1 MSISNSA
8 AGSTPPATPDS
19 DSDPF
24 MPEEGEE
31 VVEEMEMEGFELLGC
46 YTSLSF
52 SGTVV
57 ENGEEAAKGV
67 KVVDPQMNLQLC
79 FEVCRG
85 YGIVRVW
92 NDTCICGAGM
102 GVPSSS
108 ESPDPFLPAP
118 TTMSQARILREEEVQ
133 TQILEE
139 GLEMGKETEEGGCDL
154 SCPGNTNQI
163 CGGGVEAVVRK
174 RERRMEGVRWS
185 VYLNLKLTLLNGD
198 EDGDGGK
205 AAARAKRYRYTDVLA
220 RETETGTGNVSSNG
234 NGNATTM
241 GFQSAATRRR
251 RGRGLSLTSLVLVF
265 SAVLL
270 LLL

>member
-1 MSISNSA
+1 
-8 AGSTPPATPDS
+8 
-19 DSDPF
+19 
-24 MPEEGEE
+24 
-31 VVEEMEMEGFELLGC
+31 
-46 YTSLSF
+46 
-52 SGTVV
+52 
-57 ENGEEAAKGV
+57 
-67 KVVDPQMNLQLC
+67 
-79 FEVCRG
+79 
-85 YGIVRVW
+85 VRVW

-205 AAARAKRYRYTDVLA
+205 AAAAKRYTDILA
-220 RETETGTGNVSSNG
+220 RETETG
-234 NGNATTM
+234 NATTV
-241 GFQSAATRRR
+241 QSTATRTWR
-251 RGRGLSLTSLVLVF
+251 RGRGLSLPPLVLVF

-270 LLL
+270 FL